1 MNTGRWL
8 AGAAGLVVLGAL
20 AIVLHGRDGDAA
32 PEPPK
37 PPRLAATDLTSMFSR
52 YGDTSGQWT
61 GGDNTAS
68 VPLPDGRVAW
78 LFSDTFLGK
87 VNADHTRPRDSPFIN
102 NTIVVQ
108 EGAQPVRTLH
118 GGAAGKPTALVA
130 PPAAGEYYWAQDGT
144 VEGDHLQAFYNRYR
158 RTGTGLWDFT
168 LTGSALVTFDLPG
181 LAVKQVTD
189 LPLGDRIAWGSAVLE
204 DGGHTYVYGAERT
217 SDAMRFAHVARVPA
231 GKLGGAWEFWTGSG
245 WSTAVERSAR
255 LLSGVG
261 TGYSV
266 QHVGDEYVL
275 VTTEGNLLFNP
286 AIVAYTA
293 KAPTG
298 PWEGPRQLHTPPE
311 ATPGTSRVSY
321 DARLHPELARSG
333 KLLVSYN
340 VNSLDA
346 DTGYTDARV
355 YRPRFV
361 EVDWPPAEP
370 ATRAQ
375 APTGLTAAVNDV
387 RPALRWAAVPG
398 AARYWV
404 YERNV
409 TAGQT
414 HPARRPQPVAATSTD
429 AGLLKDGHTYEF
441 TVTADGPGAESPPS
455 ATITATRTRP
465 TVPEGL
471 TAKPLPD
478 GRIALTWAN
487 PGANLWYWLY
497 QRDTTSGE
505 QWRRHDF
512 PIDQARGF
520 TTVPLMH
527 GHAYEFRIA
536 AIGPSG
542 ESAPSAV
549 ARVTARYAPPPA
561 PTGLR
566 ARPGD
571 ARVELT
577 WAAPSAGLTYRLYH
591 RDLTAGQRA
600 FTRGEFLLNEA
611 AGVVDGLVN
620 GHEYEFRVA
629 AVRHGAEG
637 QPSRTVRATPMP
649 PLPVAP
655 TELKATVTAPG
666 TLTLSWKPLGPG
678 VHYWVHYRDLTAGEK
693 EFTKA
698 VYPTANPPALQP
710 GLVMGHEYEVT
721 VSAANLAGEGPQA
734 TPVKVTVTQ

>member
-20 AIVLHGRDGDAA
+20 AIVLLDHDGDAS

-37 PPRLAATDLTSMFSR
+37 APRLAATELTSMFSR
-52 YGDTSGQWT
+52 YGDSGGQWT

-87 VNADHTRPRDSPFIN
+87 VNADHTRPRDSAFIN

-108 EGAQPVRTLH
+108 EGAQAVRTLH
-118 GGAAGKPTALVA
+118 GGAADKPAALVA
-130 PPAAGEYYWAQDGT
+130 PPAAGQYYWAQDGT
-144 VEGDHLQAFYNRYR
+144 VEGDHLRVFYNRYR
-158 RTGTGLWDFT
+158 RTGSGLWDFT
-168 LTGSALVTFDLPG
+168 LTGSALVSFDLPRLG
-181 LAVKQVTD
+181 SPHVID

-204 DGGHTYVYGAERT
+204 DGGYTYVYGAERT
-217 SDAMRFAHVARVPA
+217 SDALRFAHVARAPA
-231 GKLGGAWEFWTGSG
+231 GKLGGAWEFWTGNG

-266 QHVGDEYVL
+266 QRVADRYVM

-293 KAPTG
+293 PAPTG
-298 PWEGPRQLHTPPE
+298 PWKGPRQLHTPAE

-321 DARLHPELARSG
+321 DARLHPGLARSG

-361 EVDWPPAEP
+361 EIDWPPADP
-370 ATRAQ
+370 AARAQ
-375 APTGLTAAVNDV
+375 PPTGLTAAVNDV
-387 RPALRWAAVPG
+387 HPALRWSAVPG
-398 AARYWV
+398 AERYWV
-404 YERNV
+404 YERDV

-414 HPARRPQPVAATSTD
+414 HPARRPHPVTGTATD
-429 AGLLKDGHTYEF
+429 AGLLKDGHAYEF
-441 TVTADGPGAESPPS
+441 SISADGPAAESPPS
-455 ATITATRTRP
+455 ATVTAVRTRP

-497 QRDTTSGE
+497 QRDTTTGE

-512 PIDQARGF
+512 PIDQPRGF

-527 GHAYEFRIA
+527 DHAYEFRIA

-542 ESAPSAV
+542 ESTPSAV

-566 ARPGD
+566 ATPGD
-571 ARVELT
+571 ARATLT
-577 WAAPSAGLTYRLYH
+577 WNAPSGVTAYRLYH
-591 RDLTAGQRA
+591 RDVTAGQPA
-600 FTRGEFLLNEA
+600 FTRGQFIVGKPN
-611 AGVVDGLVN
+611 GTVGGLIN

-637 QPSRTVRATPMP
+637 PPSQSVRVTPMLP
-649 PLPVAP
+649 PPIAP
-655 TELKATVTAPG
+655 TELEATVTAPG
-666 TLTLSWKPLGPG
+666 TLTLTWKPLGPG
-678 VHYWVHYRDLTAGEK
+678 VHYWVHYRDLTAQET

-698 VYPTANPPALQP
+698 AFPTVNPPALQP
-710 GLVMGHEYEVT
+710 GLLLGHEYEVT
-721 VSAANLAGEGPQA
+721 VSAANHTGEGPPA
-734 TPVKVTVTQ
+734 TPVKVVVTR